1 MENYVI
7 SFHEPLFVGHLPL
20 AMFSLGGLLRTGCGT
35 SQNSSLTDFMGPQFC
50 SEIEVPLKQMNLLT
64 QHISL
69 FSPKMDVQ
77 YVHEL
82 QDLII

>member
-1 MENYVI
+1 
-7 SFHEPLFVGHLPL
+7 
-20 AMFSLGGLLRTGCGT
+20 
-35 SQNSSLTDFMGPQFC
+35 MGPQFC

-77 YVHEL
+77 YVHGL